1 MGEMTREFCNH
12 IVDCEWIEDSPQ
24 SAVMRMWAID
34 KEFVMREDNIRI
46 VCGWF
51 TWLCMDM
58 AMGRFLT
65 KNGLKGITIRSQCD
79 FHSIYRTP
87 EVIVKTKLTDDS
99 KDNYTMSIE
108 INAGTKLVASG
119 QFVFKVKEK
128 NDRR

>member
-1 MGEMTREFCNH
+1 MTREFCNH
-12 IVDCEWIEDSPQ
+12 IIDCEWLDKSND

-58 AMGRFLT
+58 SMGRFLT
-65 KNGLKGITIRSQCD
+65 SNGLQGMTLRSQCD

-87 EVIVKTKLTDDS
+87 EVIVKTQLIDDN
-99 KDNYTMSIE
+99 KDNYTMSKTIY
-108 INAGTKLVASG
+108 AGSKIVATG
-119 QFVFKVKEK
+119 KFVFKVKER